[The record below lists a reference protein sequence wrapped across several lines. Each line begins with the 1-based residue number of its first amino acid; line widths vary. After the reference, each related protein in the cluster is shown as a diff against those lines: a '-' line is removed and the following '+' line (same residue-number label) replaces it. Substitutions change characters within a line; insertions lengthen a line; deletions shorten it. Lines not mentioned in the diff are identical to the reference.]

1 MVKVDD
7 EDMEIPISVTICR
20 ENVKL
25 PFYANAGDAGMDIV
39 AAEEVIIAPGQTK
52 LIPTG
57 IKVAIPR
64 GYEIQVRPRSG
75 LSLNTPLRIP
85 NSPGTIDSGFRDE
98 IKVLMTNESKCFDPK
113 PSDLNNDDTS
123 RIFAGKDPVINFST
137 EINAISS
144 KVNTEGGSVNDQD
157 MSVSDKGIN
166 TAPELYTVSSK
177 GNLQGTYKI
186 SPGDRIAQI
195 VLQRVPSIK
204 WQIVESVEDI
214 GHNRGG
220 GFGSSGVK

>member
-1 MVKVDD
+1 MVM
-7 EDMEIPISVTICR
+7 EDTSKIEIPISVSICR

-39 AAEEVIIAPGQTK
+39 SAAEVLIAPGETK

-57 IKVAIPR
+57 IKVAIPK

-98 IKVLMTNESKCFDPK
+98 IKVLMTNTSKCFET
-113 PSDLNNDDTS
+113 NDS
-123 RIFAGKDPVINFST
+123 SI
-137 EINAISS
+137 EI
-144 KVNTEGGSVNDQD
+144 
-157 MSVSDKGIN
+157 
-166 TAPELYTVSSK
+166 YTLSSK
-177 GNLQGTYKI
+177 GNQQGTYKI

-204 WQIVESVEDI
+204 WQVVESVDDI
-214 GHNRGG
+214 GDNRGG

>member
-1 MVKVDD
+1 MIE
-7 EDMEIPISVTICR
+7 EDLNQIEIPISVSICR
-20 ENVKL
+20 ENVKM

-39 AAEEVIIAPGQTK
+39 SAADVLIAPGETK

-57 IKVAIPR
+57 IKVAIPK

-85 NSPGTIDSGFRDE
+85 NAPGTIDSGFRDE
-98 IKVLMTNESKCFDPK
+98 IKVLMTNDSSKML
-113 PSDLNNDDTS
+113 SNNDGIENFERLNDCMDINGSMETS
-123 RIFAGKDPVINFST
+123 ADILT
-137 EINAISS
+137 
-144 KVNTEGGSVNDQD
+144 
-157 MSVSDKGIN
+157 
-166 TAPELYTVSSK
+166 LSSK
-177 GNLQGTYKI
+177 GNQHGTYRI

-195 VLQRVPSIK
+195 VLQRVPVIK